1 MAKFSLNKVVRT
13 LIQTDLIFISSF
25 GLITPV
31 FAVFITKQIEGGDVE
46 VVGFAAAI
54 YWIFKA
60 ILQIPIGKFL
70 SESWYPMRLMRWTR
84 FDLKI
89 FEALRFTSRIR
100 NSRLRSIWIKIKRLL
115 RLSIPVSA

>member
-1 MAKFSLNKVVRT
+1 MAKFSLNKVVRN

-70 SESWYPMRLMRWTR
+70 DKHEGEKDDVSFLVLGYILAAIVPIGY
-84 FDLKI
+84 I
-89 FEALRFTSRIR
+89 FSFL
-100 NSRLRSIWIKIKRLL
+100 
-115 RLSIPVSA
+115 P